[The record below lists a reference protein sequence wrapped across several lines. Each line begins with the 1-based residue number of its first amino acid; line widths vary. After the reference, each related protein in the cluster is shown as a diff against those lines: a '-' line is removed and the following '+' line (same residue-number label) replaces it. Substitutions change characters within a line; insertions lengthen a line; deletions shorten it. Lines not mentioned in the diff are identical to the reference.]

1 MNELMPPCLNAQKKK
16 AKGNKKEEKPML
28 NHPTLQQ
35 LKAMKLDGMAQALQ
49 EQIEQSSSKELSFE
63 ERLGLLIDR
72 EVLTRDNRG
81 FARRV
86 RNAKLKQ
93 QATLEDLDY
102 KHPRNLDAKLIRS
115 LTNCEWVGGHHNLIV
130 TGPTGVGKTYLA
142 CALAHQACRQGY
154 STLYAQTGRLLQE
167 LWITRGDGRYLRTLA
182 QIAKTDVLILD
193 DWGLDNPDADQRRI
207 LLEILDDRYDKR
219 STLITSQFPTEL
231 WYENLADPTLADAI
245 LDRILHNAYRLELKG
260 ESLRKKK
267 RLAPSPD
274 LQA

>member
-1 MNELMPPCLNAQKKK
+1 
-16 AKGNKKEEKPML
+16 ML

-49 EQIEQSSSKELSFE
+49 EQMELNNVKELSFE

-72 EVLTRDNRG
+72 EMLTRDNRS
-81 FARRV
+81 FARRL

-102 KHPRNLDAKLIRS
+102 KHPRNLDAKLVRS
-115 LTNCEWVGGHHNLIV
+115 LANCEWVKDHHNLIV

-142 CALAHQACRQGY
+142 CALAHQACRKGF

-167 LWITRGDGRYLRTLA
+167 LWITRRDGRYLRTLA
-182 QIAKTDVLILD
+182 QIAKTDLLILD
-193 DWGLDNPDADQRRI
+193 DWGLDNPDAEQRRI
-207 LLEILDDRYDKR
+207 LLEILDDRYEKR
-219 STLITSQFPTEL
+219 STLIASQFPTNL

-245 LDRILHNAYRLELKG
+245 LDRVLHNAYRLELKG

-267 RLAPSPD
+267 KLAPSPD